1 VKSAH
6 SRVSRENR
14 MIEDML
20 LIWKF
25 KSGDKA
31 ALAQIYEKYKCDLL
45 RVAAA
50 LLTRTTLAEDIV
62 HDVFISFAQ
71 AADRLRVSGNLK
83 GYLVTSVV
91 NRARNINQ
99 AQAKQ
104 PAAQHEP
111 KEYLGEDSQRP
122 EQWLITTEEFTQVK
136 NTMAVL
142 PYEQREVIT
151 LHLYGEMTFEAIA
164 KSQSLSINTV
174 QSRYRYG
181 LDKLRS
187 LLNGEV
193 KK

>member
-1 VKSAH
+1 
-6 SRVSRENR
+6 

-25 KSGDKA
+25 KSGDKT
-31 ALAQIYEKYKCDLL
+31 ALARIYEKYKCDML

-71 AADRLRVSGNLK
+71 SADRLRVSGNLK
-83 GYLVTSVV
+83 SYLITSVV
-91 NRARNINQ
+91 NRTRNINYEQVRQ
-99 AQAKQ
+99 AVVQ
-104 PAAQHEP
+104 PEQINS
-111 KEYLGEDSQRP
+111 LDDDGQRP
-122 EQWLITTEEFTQVK
+122 EQWLIATEEFARIR

-142 PYEQREVIT
+142 PYEQREAIT
-151 LHLYGEMTFEAIA
+151 LHLYGEMTFDTIA
-164 KSQSLSINTV
+164 ESQNVSINTV

-193 KK
+193 KNETSR

>member
-1 VKSAH
+1 
-6 SRVSRENR
+6 
-14 MIEDML
+14 MIEDMM

-31 ALAQIYEKYKCDLL
+31 ALARIYEKYKCDLL

-71 AADRLRVSGNLK
+71 SAERLRVSGNLK
-83 GYLVTSVV
+83 SYLVTSVA
-91 NRARNINQ
+91 NRARNINLTQ
-99 AQAKQ
+99 ARQ
-104 PAAQHEP
+104 PASQPEP
-111 KEYLGEDSQRP
+111 QDCVDEGCQRP
-122 EQWLITTEEFTQVK
+122 EQWLITTEEFTRVK

-142 PYEQREVIT
+142 PYQQREVIT

-164 KSQSLSINTV
+164 KSQSESINTV

>member
-1 VKSAH
+1 
-6 SRVSRENR
+6 

-25 KSGDKA
+25 KSGNKE
-31 ALAQIYEKYKCDLL
+31 ALARIYEKYKCDLL

-50 LLTRTTLAEDIV
+50 LLTRTALAEDIV

-71 AADRLRVSGNLK
+71 AADRLRVTGNLK

-91 NRARNINQ
+91 NRARNINYEQVRQ
-99 AQAKQ
+99 AVAQ
-104 PAAQHEP
+104 PEQINS
-111 KEYLGEDSQRP
+111 LDDDCQRP
-122 EQWLITTEEFTQVK
+122 EQWLITTEEFTRVK

-142 PYEQREVIT
+142 LYQQREVIT

-193 KK
+193 KNETDR

>member
-1 VKSAH
+1 
-6 SRVSRENR
+6 

-31 ALAQIYEKYKCDLL
+31 ALARIYEKYKCDLL

-71 AADRLRVSGNLK
+71 SADRLRVSSNLK
-83 GYLVTSVV
+83 GYLVTSIA

-99 AQAKQ
+99 TQARQ
-104 PAAQHEP
+104 PVVQPEAI
-111 KEYLGEDSQRP
+111 EYLGDDGQRP
-122 EQWLITTEEFTQVK
+122 EQWLIATEEFTRVK

-142 PYEQREVIT
+142 PYQQREVIT
-151 LHLYGEMTFEAIA
+151 LHLYGEMTFDAIA
-164 KSQSLSINTV
+164 KSQNVSINTV

-187 LLNGEV
+187 LLNSEV
-193 KK
+193 KNEADR

>member
-1 VKSAH
+1 
-6 SRVSRENR
+6 

-31 ALAQIYEKYKCDLL
+31 ALARIYEKYKCDLL

-83 GYLVTSVV
+83 SYLVTSVV

-104 PAAQHEP
+104 PLTQSEP
-111 KEYLGEDSQRP
+111 KDCLDEDCQRP
-122 EQWLITTEEFTQVK
+122 EQWLITTEEFTRVK

-142 PYEQREVIT
+142 PYQQREVII
-151 LHLYGEMTFEAIA
+151 LHLYGEMTFGAIA

-193 KK
+193 KNETDR

>member
-1 VKSAH
+1 
-6 SRVSRENR
+6 

-31 ALAQIYEKYKCDLL
+31 ALARIYEKYKCDLL

-71 AADRLRVSGNLK
+71 AADRLRISGNLK
-83 GYLVTSVV
+83 GYLITSVV
-91 NRARNINQ
+91 NRVRNVNYEQARQ
-99 AQAKQ
+99 TVTQ
-104 PAAQHEP
+104 PEQL
-111 KEYLGEDSQRP
+111 KSLNEDCQRP
-122 EQWLITTEEFTQVK
+122 EQWLIATEEFARIR
-136 NTMAVL
+136 NAMAVL
-142 PYEQREVIT
+142 PYEQREAVT
-151 LHLYGEMTFEAIA
+151 LHLYGEMTFVAIA
-164 KSQSLSINTV
+164 ESQNASINTV

-193 KK
+193 KNETSR

>member
-1 VKSAH
+1 
-6 SRVSRENR
+6 

-31 ALAQIYEKYKCDLL
+31 ALAHIYEKYKCDLL

-71 AADRLRVSGNLK
+71 ATDRLRVSGNLK
-83 GYLVTSVV
+83 SYLVTSVA
-91 NRARNINQ
+91 NRARNVNYEQ
-99 AQAKQ
+99 ARQAVAKTEQ
-104 PAAQHEP
+104 I
-111 KEYLGEDSQRP
+111 KSLDEDCQRP
-122 EQWLITTEEFTQVK
+122 EQWLIATEEFTRVK
-136 NTMAVL
+136 NTMAAL
-142 PYEQREVIT
+142 PYEQREVII
-151 LHLYGEMTFEAIA
+151 LHLYGEMTFGTIA
-164 KSQSLSINTV
+164 ESQSVSINTV

-193 KK
+193 KNETDR

>member
-1 VKSAH
+1 
-6 SRVSRENR
+6 

-25 KSGDKA
+25 KSGDKV
-31 ALAQIYEKYKCDLL
+31 ALARIYEKYKCDLL

-83 GYLVTSVV
+83 SYLVTSVA
-91 NRARNINQ
+91 NRARNVNYEQ
-99 AQAKQ
+99 ARQTVTQ
-104 PAAQHEP
+104 PEQI
-111 KEYLGEDSQRP
+111 KSLDEDCQRP
-122 EQWLITTEEFTQVK
+122 EQWLITTEEFTRVK

-142 PYEQREVIT
+142 PYQQREAIV
-151 LHLYGEMTFEAIA
+151 LHLYGEMTFDTIA
-164 KSQSLSINTV
+164 KSQSVSINTV

-181 LDKLRS
+181 LEKLRS

-193 KK
+193 KNETSR